1 LRQTSLTCVHGLTRS
16 ILSQRWIV
24 LTSTA
29 LFFSKE
35 QDAITALDAVPLH
48 EIEGIAII
56 DDSGPG
62 ASEILRAGSKHRR
75 DLQSGTNTF
84 LVRTQEDGYNS
95 GRVYQ
100 LRAASSAEG
109 KIWVTSLEKAVE
121 EAKEAYIRA
130 QQPGFIGACRRKVRF
145 VVSTNG
151 WQFGVSAII
160 VLSFIVTIVEIDFAK
175 DCDESGDGA
184 EDIEACDTKMF
195 PFEVLDYAFTVL
207 FVIDLLT
214 TLFVDWFWAWA
225 REGWNLFDFVVVT
238 CSAISDLLP
247 RSQTPSL
254 DVLRLF
260 RVFRVVRVF
269 KRFKGLRAII
279 NSLTSS
285 IIPVTQS
292 LSVLGVVSSIYSVL
306 GVKLFKATDP
316 KHFGT
321 FGLSILSVMSISTGE
336 VCLLPNVNFLA

>member
-1 LRQTSLTCVHGLTRS
+1 MYRLTRL

-24 LTSTA
+24 LTKTA
-29 LFFSKE
+29 LFFTKE
-35 QDAITALDAVPLH
+35 QDAIAALDAVPLH
-48 EIEGIAII
+48 EIEGIAMIGA
-56 DDSGPG
+56 SGPG
-62 ASEILRAGSKHRR
+62 ASEILRAGSKNGR
-75 DLQSGTNTF
+75 DPQSGANTF
-84 LVRTQEDGYNS
+84 LVRSAEDGYNS
-95 GRVYQ
+95 GRIFQ

-109 KIWVTSLEKAVE
+109 KLWVASLEKAVE

-130 QQPGFIGACRRKVRF
+130 QQPGFIGVWRRKVRF
-145 VVSTNG
+145 IVFTNG
-151 WQFGVSAII
+151 WQFGVSTII
-160 VLSFIVTIVEIDFAK
+160 VFSFIVTVVELDFAK
-175 DCDESGDGA
+175 DCDASRDGA
-184 EDIEACDTKMF
+184 ADIDACEIKMF
-195 PFEVLDYAFTVL
+195 PFQVLDYTFTLL
-207 FVIDLLT
+207 FVVDLLT
-214 TLFVDWFWAWA
+214 ALFVDWFWAWA
-225 REGWNLFDFVVVT
+225 RDGWNLFDFLVVT

-285 IIPVTQS
+285 IVPVTQS
-292 LSVLGVVSSIYSVL
+292 LLVLGVVSSIYSVL

-316 KHFGT
+316 KHFGS

-336 VCLLPNVNFLA
+336 VCLLPAVHVLA